1 MSIHNPDA
9 IKEGGMEE
17 KPSLTTRGQYVASDV
32 ESGQV
37 VPQYDND
44 GPVDFEEK
52 KELKQSLNMRII
64 QMIALAG
71 TIGTGLFL
79 SSGKAIARAGPLG
92 AFLGY
97 TFVGFLCSGVV
108 MSIAELRYVQLVTVN
123 ASTC

>member
-1 MSIHNPDA
+1 MSINAPQSA
-9 IKEGGMEE
+9 PMGSEE
-17 KPSLTTRGQYVASDV
+17 KKLSHTDEKYVSSDV
-32 ESGQV
+32 EYGSVQ
-37 VPQYDND
+37 PDYDQN
-44 GPVDFEEK
+44 GPVEFEEK
-52 KELKQSLNMRII
+52 KELKRGLNQRTI

-108 MSIAELRYVQLVTVN
+108 MSISELR
-123 ASTC
+123 